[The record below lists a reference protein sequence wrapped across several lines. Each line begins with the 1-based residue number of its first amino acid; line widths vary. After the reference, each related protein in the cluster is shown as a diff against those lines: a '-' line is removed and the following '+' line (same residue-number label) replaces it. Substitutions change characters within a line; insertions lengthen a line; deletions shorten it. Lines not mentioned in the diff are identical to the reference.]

1 MHSNA
6 RPLVGHSCVSVEGS
20 DSSPS
25 ASHPYRVRMIG
36 EVLAAVRTQGASL
49 LRNALAGDEGLAA
62 EEMASVDDLGLFGP
76 DSVVWR
82 VHGDSSMLIGGLRSL
97 MFQTLHPLAMAG
109 VAEHSDYK
117 SDPWGRLNRTGRFV
131 GATTYGSTET
141 AERAIRIVHNVHK
154 RVKGT
159 APDGRPY
166 EANDPHL
173 LLWVHITEVDSF
185 LRAYEA
191 YGAGKLRDSEKDQ
204 YVAEMAEVARR
215 LGSEAPPESVAELKA
230 CLHDFRAECEAGPY
244 ARETI
249 RFLLLPPVPLALRGP
264 YGVLAAG
271 AITLLP
277 PWARRELRLPVLPLS
292 DPLAVRPAATVL
304 TRTIGWLM
312 AADPRE
318 FELADRLLV
327 D

>member
-1 MHSNA
+1 M
-6 RPLVGHSCVSVEGS
+6 L
-20 DSSPS
+20 
-25 ASHPYRVRMIG
+25 G
-36 EVLAAVRTQGASL
+36 EVLAAVRTQGSAM
-49 LRNALAGDEGLAA
+49 LRGALAGDEGLKP

-97 MFQTLHPLAMAG
+97 MLQTLHPLAMAG

-117 SDPWGRLNRTGRFV
+117 ADPWGRLSRTGRFV

-141 AERAIRIVHNVHK
+141 AERAIRIVRNVHTK
-154 RVKGT
+154 VKGT

-166 EANDPHL
+166 SANDPHL

-185 LRAYEA
+185 LQAYQA
-191 YGAGKLRDSEKDQ
+191 YGTGKLRDAEKDQ
-204 YVAEMAEVARR
+204 YVAEMADIARR
-215 LGSEAPPESVAELKA
+215 LGSETPPESVAELNA
-230 CLHDFRAECEAGPY
+230 CLEAFRSECKAGPY

-249 RFLLLPPVPLALRGP
+249 RFLLLPPVHLMLRGP

-277 PWARRELRLPVLPLS
+277 SWARRELRLPILPLT
-292 DPLAVRPAATVL
+292 DPLAVRPAATIL
-304 TRTIGWLM
+304 TRAIGWLM

-327 D
+327 E

>member
-1 MHSNA
+1 
-6 RPLVGHSCVSVEGS
+6 
-20 DSSPS
+20 
-25 ASHPYRVRMIG
+25 MIG
-36 EVLAAVRTQGASL
+36 EVLAAVRTQGSSL
-49 LRNALAGDEGLAA
+49 LRGAIAGEEGLKP

-82 VHGDSSMLIGGLRSL
+82 VHGDSAMLIGGLRSL
-97 MFQTLHPLAMAG
+97 MLQTLHPLAMAG

-117 SDPWGRLNRTGRFV
+117 ADPWGRLNRTGRFV

-141 AERAIRIVHNVHK
+141 AEKAIRIVHKVHK

-166 EANDPHL
+166 AANDPHL
-173 LLWVHITEVDSF
+173 LLWVHVTEVDSF
-185 LRAYEA
+185 LTAYQV
-191 YGAGKLRDSEKDQ
+191 YGSGKLRDAEKDQ

-215 LGSEAPPESVAELKA
+215 LGSETPPESVTELKA
-230 CLHDFRAECEAGPY
+230 CIEDFRSECHAGPY

-249 RFLLLPPVPLALRGP
+249 RFLLLPPVHLALRGP
-264 YGVLAAG
+264 YGILAAG

-277 PWARRELRLPVLPLS
+277 SWARRELRLPVLPLT
-292 DPLAVRPAATVL
+292 DPLAVRPAATAL
-304 TRTIGWLM
+304 TRAIGWLM

-327 D
+327 E

>member
-1 MHSNA
+1 
-6 RPLVGHSCVSVEGS
+6 
-20 DSSPS
+20 
-25 ASHPYRVRMIG
+25 MIT
-36 EVLAAVRTQGASL
+36 EILATARTQGASM
-49 LRNALAGDEGLAA
+49 LRQALAGDEGLRP
-62 EEMASVDDLGLFGP
+62 EEMASADDVGLYGP
-76 DSVVWR
+76 DSIVWR

-109 VAEHSDYK
+109 VAEHSGYK
-117 SDPWGRLNRTGRFV
+117 DDPWGRLNRTGRFV

-141 AERAIRIVHNVHK
+141 AERAIRVVRNVHTK
-154 RVKGT
+154 VQGT

-166 EANDPHL
+166 SANDSHL
-173 LLWVHITEVDSF
+173 LLWVHATEVDSF
-185 LRAYEA
+185 LRAFQA
-191 YGAGKLRDSEKDQ
+191 YGNGKLRDAEKDQ

-215 LGSEAPPESVAELKA
+215 LGSETPPETVAELGA
-230 CLHDFRAECEAGPY
+230 CLEDFRVECSAGPQ

-249 RFLLLPPVPLALRGP
+249 RFLLFPPVPLVLRGP
-264 YGVLAAG
+264 YGVLTAG
-271 AITLLP
+271 AVTLLP

-304 TRTIGWLM
+304 TRAVGWLM

-327 D
+327 E

>member
-1 MHSNA
+1 M
-6 RPLVGHSCVSVEGS
+6 
-20 DSSPS
+20 
-25 ASHPYRVRMIG
+25 
-36 EVLAAVRTQGASL
+36 
-49 LRNALAGDEGLAA
+49 LRGALAGDEGLQPD
-62 EEMASVDDLGLFGP
+62 EMASIDDLGLYGP

-97 MFQTLHPLAMAG
+97 MLQTLHPLAMAG

-117 SDPWGRLNRTGRFV
+117 NDPWGRLNRTGRFV

-154 RVKGT
+154 KVKGI

-173 LLWVHITEVDSF
+173 LLWVHVTEVDSF
-185 LRAYEA
+185 LRAYEK
-191 YGAGKLRDSEKDQ
+191 YGTGKLRDAEKDQ
-204 YVAEMAEVARR
+204 YVAEMAEIARR
-215 LGSEAPPESVAELKA
+215 LGSEAPPASVAELEA
-230 CLHDFRAECEAGPY
+230 CLNEFRAECNAGPY

-264 YGVLAAG
+264 YGILAAG

-277 PWARRELRLPVLPLS
+277 GWARRELRLPVLPLS

-304 TRTIGWLM
+304 TRAIGWLM

-327 D
+327 E

>member
-1 MHSNA
+1 MPGQWPGIRASM
-6 RPLVGHSCVSVEGS
+6 VGP
-20 DSSPS
+20 DSSPPT
-25 ASHPYRVRMIG
+25 HHLYRVEMIG
-36 EVLAAVRTQGASL
+36 EVLAAVRTQGSSL
-49 LRNALAGDEGLAA
+49 LRNALAGDEGLAP
-62 EEMASVDDLGLFGP
+62 EEMASLDDLGLFGP

-82 VHGDSSMLIGGLRSL
+82 VHGDSAMLIGGLRSL
-97 MFQTLHPLAMAG
+97 MLQTLHPLAMAG

-154 RVKGT
+154 RVKGI

-191 YGAGKLRDSEKDQ
+191 YGAGKLRDAEKDQ

-215 LGSEAPPESVAELKA
+215 LGSETPPESVAELEA
-230 CLHDFRAECEAGPY
+230 CLDGFRQECEAGSY

-249 RFLLLPPVPLALRGP
+249 RFLLLPPVHLALRGP

-277 PWARRELRLPVLPLS
+277 GWARRELRLPVLPLS

-304 TRTIGWLM
+304 TRAIGWLM

-327 D
+327 E